1 MKSRN
6 WTRKIGMTGPLTE
19 ATPKDR
25 NTQLAEDRTRMAYG
39 RTRLA
44 TDRTLMAYIRTSVS
58 MIGFG
63 FTIFKFFQFMREAEE
78 ISQRLTVQGP
88 RFVALS
94 LIALGSLLLLVG
106 IVEHRVLLKRLTTE
120 SGIEFPT
127 SPAMVGALI
136 LLLLGI
142 ITVISILFRIGP
154 IG

>member
-1 MKSRN
+1 MTEDH
-6 WTRKIGMTGPLTE
+6 TRT
-19 ATPKDR
+19 TPDEQTSQQTDDPR
-25 NTQLAEDRTRMAYG
+25 TVLAFG

-44 TDRTLMAYIRTSVS
+44 VDRTLMAYIRTSLS

-78 ISQRLTVQGP
+78 ISRKMTIQGP

-94 LIALGSLLLLVG
+94 LIALGIILLLVG
-106 IVEHRVLLKRLTTE
+106 IVEHRALLKRLTRE
-120 SGIEFPT
+120 SGMKFPT
-127 SPAMVGALI
+127 SPAMIGALV

-142 ITVISILFRIGP
+142 ITVIGIMFRIGP